1 MPSATSAPRNRAAVP
16 TSPGRNGQRRKMS
29 DEANLRK
36 EKEARRRGK
45 RSSTSGA
52 VAKGASKGLFGSKRK
67 VRSQLLATTLSQM
80 ADLLES
86 GVPLLRTLE
95 VLSRQS
101 SHPYLSEVLDDI
113 RQQVSEGATL
123 DAAFARHPD
132 VFNDLM
138 ISMVRAG
145 GEGGFLE
152 DVLKRTAMFIEEQED
167 LKARVVGAVTY
178 PILLGIAGFTA
189 TTVLI
194 VFFVPKFS
202 ELFDR
207 LRQRGELPSLTIGL
221 LGLSDF
227 LRAYGLFVV
236 VALVALAFWLRNQL
250 KTERGLELRDRLKL
264 KVPLAGKIYLNLAVA
279 RFCRVLGTL
288 LNNGVPILHA
298 LEISSDSTGNRMLST
313 AIRQAAENITSGES
327 LSQPLAACGLF
338 PGTVVEM
345 ISVAEESNNLEK
357 VLVEISNGIERRTQR
372 QLDLMVRLLEPMML
386 LVMASVILVVVI
398 ALLLPVFQMS
408 ATIG

>member
-1 MPSATSAPRNRAAVP
+1 MTVASRTPRKPRP
-16 TSPGRNGQRRKMS
+16 
-29 DEANLRK
+29 
-36 EKEARRRGK
+36 ARRVPAAAQKRRPAANAPVVATAKRPEKSALRGN
-45 RSSTSGA
+45 
-52 VAKGASKGLFGSKRK
+52 LFGGKK
-67 VRSQLLATTLSQM
+67 KIRSQVLATTLGQM

-101 SHPYLSEVLDDI
+101 SHPRLAEVLNDI
-113 RQQVSEGATL
+113 LQQVSEGSTL

-138 ISMVRAG
+138 VSMVRAG

-152 DVLKRTAMFIEEQED
+152 DVLKRTSMFIEEQED

-178 PILLGIAGFTA
+178 PVLLGIAGFSA

-202 ELFDR
+202 ELFAR
-207 LRQRGELPSLTIGL
+207 LKERGELPGLTIGL

-227 LRAYGLFVV
+227 LRSYGLFVV
-236 VALVALAFWLRNQL
+236 VAVVALAIWARTQLR
-250 KTERGLELRDRLKL
+250 TERGQEIRDRLKL
-264 KVPLAGKIYLNLAVA
+264 KVPLAGAIYLNLAVA

-288 LNNGVPILHA
+288 LHNGVPILRA
-298 LEISSDSTGNRMLST
+298 LQISSDSTGNRILSS
-313 AIRQAAENITSGES
+313 AIQRAADNVTSGET

-338 PGTVVEM
+338 PGTVIEM
-345 ISVAEESNNLEK
+345 ISVAEESNSLEK
-357 VLVEISNGIERRTQR
+357 VLVEVAGGIERRTQR